1 MTTLFSVLQYSDE
14 VGHLYLKITSS
25 TWFDAAFCSLGIW
38 KAIHEGL
45 FWWFSFVLSYDAAMP
60 MNQKLSIPTLQMQC
74 KVITFSAFLY
84 SSSDI

>member
-1 MTTLFSVLQYSDE
+1 MLLFVVEAFEKQFM
-14 VGHLYLKITSS
+14 KIC
-25 TWFDAAFCSLGIW
+25 FDGFL
-38 KAIHEGL
+38 
-45 FWWFSFVLSYDAAMP
+45 SFLSFDAAMP